1 MAGNLKK
8 PRGTGRPNCTK
19 DQEEDP
25 CQVKVTGPAEAV
37 SWPVIADPDV
47 LGGIVSFRTL
57 RPYSVAIFPYIA
69 LKIAYIYIY
78 GREWQGPLIC
88 SFGGLNRPSLEAR
101 IHINCSMHGYH
112 VF

>member
-1 MAGNLKK
+1 MGQWGQHKPTTSSLSSPRGTTFDQPWLEIFK

-47 LGGIVSFRTL
+47 PGGIVSFRTL
-57 RPYSVAIFPYIA
+57 RPYSVAIFP
-69 LKIAYIYIY
+69 
-78 GREWQGPLIC
+78 
-88 SFGGLNRPSLEAR
+88 
-101 IHINCSMHGYH
+101 
-112 VF
+112 